1 MEKVSNYSEF
11 IGEAYWSKSWLNPP
25 GRELIDSF
33 DSDLPSARDLKRGLG
48 VTVQKLDNQKIRLEI
63 RGSSMPKTAMW
74 VNDDGNFCC
83 EHYSSKPGLETY
95 GFATFDTPQELFR
108 HIWLRIVKN
117 GIPAS

>member
-48 VTVQKLDNQKIRLEI
+48 VTVQRLDDQKIRLEI
-63 RGSSMPKTAMW
+63 RASSMPKTSMW
-74 VNDDGNFCC
+74 VNEDGNF
-83 EHYSSKPGLETY
+83 
-95 GFATFDTPQELFR
+95 
-108 HIWLRIVKN
+108 
-117 GIPAS
+117 